1 MMNTA
6 TAEYLNQALLLSNMD
21 KFEEALS
28 YVEKAEAADPMDI
41 DVYFRKG
48 ELYVMLDM
56 LDEAQNAFEKALL
69 IDKQSGEA
77 YFHLG
82 NVTVLKDDFQGSKN
96 FYAKA
101 IANGFDAAQV
111 YVNLCNVSEHF
122 NDYRAALDYADKAI
136 KADKYRGD
144 VYLKKIELLRLLGR
158 VEDITATCDKLIETN
173 PDVFEGYHIKFLT
186 LVELGKIEAAE
197 ETLKT
202 AMILFPDDPGFM
214 LDKVRLLM
222 KKNDSAGALK
232 EIDKAIDNMEEV
244 PVEFYIEKSEVLL
257 SMAKPDEASSLLEVV
272 VESEYN
278 QEAYYLL
285 LNIYIAQEKFDKA
298 LEVSEKIISSE
309 EDTAVYYSAL
319 YYRGLSLKKLDRNE
333 QAQKALEEANEKLRF
348 ACTLNPMM
356 LDLYIF
362 RALALFDLNR
372 YEECLEMTDYVLS
385 VADEF
390 SAAHL
395 IKAQVYEA
403 LGNKDKAAEETR
415 LAGEQSELVSQ
426 ILEAQ

>member
-1 MMNTA
+1 MNTA

-222 KKNDSAGALK
+222 KKM
-232 EIDKAIDNMEEV
+232 IR
-244 PVEFYIEKSEVLL
+244 
-257 SMAKPDEASSLLEVV
+257 
-272 VESEYN
+272 
-278 QEAYYLL
+278 Q
-285 LNIYIAQEKFDKA
+285 
-298 LEVSEKIISSE
+298 
-309 EDTAVYYSAL
+309 
-319 YYRGLSLKKLDRNE
+319 GL
-333 QAQKALEEANEKLRF
+333 
-348 ACTLNPMM
+348 
-356 LDLYIF
+356 
-362 RALALFDLNR
+362 
-372 YEECLEMTDYVLS
+372 
-385 VADEF
+385 
-390 SAAHL
+390 
-395 IKAQVYEA
+395 
-403 LGNKDKAAEETR
+403 
-415 LAGEQSELVSQ
+415 
-426 ILEAQ
+426 